1 MVLSNT
7 HIVLMKATIHSIQW
21 FSLLWLFMAA
31 TNGYL
36 GAEPVDEIIHFT
48 GKAALNSLMA
58 TMLITPFMR
67 WFKAGQLIRTR
78 RLLGVFA
85 FMWAALHLLAYVSL
99 DLGYQWLLI
108 LDEIISRPYL
118 IVGALSWFI
127 LLLLTVTSTKQAQRK
142 LKKRWQPLHNWVYIA
157 VLLIPIHYL
166 WSVKSVGV
174 EPVLYLTSSF
184 LLLLFRKDKVKRWL
198 VK

>member
-1 MVLSNT
+1 MTLSNT
-7 HIVLMKATIHSIQW
+7 HIIVTKALIHVVQW

-31 TNGYL
+31 TNGHL

-48 GKAALNSLMA
+48 GKAALNTLIA
-58 TMLITPFMR
+58 TMLITPLVR
-67 WFKAGQLIRTR
+67 WLKIGQLIRTR

-99 DLGYQWLLI
+99 DLGYEWLLI
-108 LDEIISRPYL
+108 LDEIITRPYL
-118 IVGALSWFI
+118 IVGALSWII

-142 LKKRWQPLHNWVYIA
+142 LKKRWQALHNWVYIA

-166 WSVKSVGV
+166 WSVKSVGIG
-174 EPVLYLTSSF
+174 PVLYLTSSF